1 MKKENYELYIN
12 KTIEFRADLDK
23 TCGKMIY
30 FTVKSNDYIGRGP
43 IYLDEITLKSAIKIL
58 SKMVETLDGEFILQD
73 VESLEYYIKINVS
86 DNGVRVEGR
95 IGDYNQ
101 NQLQFGFL
109 ADQTLLSL
117 LLKVLEQLK

>member
-1 MKKENYELYIN
+1 M
-12 KTIEFRADLDK
+12 
-23 TCGKMIY
+23 
-30 FTVKSNDYIGRGP
+30 
-43 IYLDEITLKSAIKIL
+43 
-58 SKMVETLDGEFILQD
+58 
-73 VESLEYYIKINVS
+73 ESLEYYIKINVS

>member
-1 MKKENYELYIN
+1 
-12 KTIEFRADLDK
+12 
-23 TCGKMIY
+23 
-30 FTVKSNDYIGRGP
+30 
-43 IYLDEITLKSAIKIL
+43 
-58 SKMVETLDGEFILQD
+58 MVETLDGEFILQD